1 MASTIWSGTKQF
13 TAPSGVES
21 VVAIPVPHRGVIRGY
36 SLVQIDGPADDIQ
49 DAQIYT
55 SSQQSE
61 PNASLPEEF
70 FHLFTITDS
79 GEPVSDPDV
88 PTIYQN
94 HSAEYAYIN
103 RDGTPSNPQR
113 FLYLRITPGG
123 EVETGPGTKN
133 FAITLTIETSRV
145 K

>member
-21 VVAIPVPHRGVIRGY
+21 VIPIPVPHRGIIRGY
-36 SLVQIDGPADDIQ
+36 SLVQVDGSPDDIE
-49 DAQIYT
+49 DAQLYT
-55 SSQQSE
+55 SSQTTE

-70 FHLFTITDS
+70 FHLLTITDV
-79 GEPVSDPDV
+79 GEIVEDSDV

-94 HSAEYAYIN
+94 NSTAYAYIN

-123 EVETGPGTKN
+123 APESEPGTKN